1 MSTQMESQH
10 AARVLGVVR
19 GHTDIVAGG
28 LVGADIAASWRRC
41 MIDYSLDLENDRE
54 AIVLDRSSLEE
65 HRSRHEQLIQ
75 YASAEIDW
83 LYEHMAM
90 AGSAL
95 VLTDA
100 AGILLYEKID
110 PSILGDV
117 RKAGLQLGA
126 DWSESRQG
134 TNGMGTCLA
143 ENRPVIVHRDEHYCS
158 RLIGLS
164 CTAAP
169 IHDAAGSLIAA
180 LDVTTLNARGTRD
193 SQNHVLS
200 LVHLSAKLIEK
211 CLFLRHFQQGHVLRF
226 HARPEFV
233 NLQHDGA
240 LALAPDATIIAADDM
255 AMRLLGVEQR
265 SKVIGH
271 RIDEIFDVR
280 AEEMQ
285 SPAGR
290 GGGHLWSIRDA
301 LMGRRFFASMSQES
315 ADVNMAQYF
324 ADDKVSA
331 PVLKFA
337 PTPAGRERLSL
348 EDLAGDDPQMQR
360 NVRSVRRI
368 AASTVSVMIQGATGT
383 GKELL
388 ARALHEASGRSPF
401 VALNCAA
408 IPESLIESEL
418 FGYRSGAFTGARR
431 DGAKGIILQSS
442 GGTLFLDEIGD
453 MPLQLQSRL
462 LRVLEEREVLPLG
475 SDRPIKVD
483 LRVVCASHQSLRT
496 MIARGEFRE
505 DLYYRLNGLTLEL
518 PPLAER
524 ADKQQLIRKILVA
537 ESEDE
542 RPLSIETDAF
552 DCLCR
557 YAWPG
562 NIRELRNVI
571 RTALAISDGGVVRL
585 IDLPSEV
592 RCGSAAC
599 GARKKPAAEIL
610 HVEGEPALKPIELAE
625 RRALLEAI
633 RASEGNMVRAAQ
645 TLRISRSSLYR
656 RCRQLQVP
664 IR

>member
-1 MSTQMESQH
+1 MPP
-10 AARVLGVVR
+10 AFC
-19 GHTDIVAGG
+19 
-28 LVGADIAASWRRC
+28 WR
-41 MIDYSLDLENDRE
+41 
-54 AIVLDRSSLEE
+54 
-65 HRSRHEQLIQ
+65 
-75 YASAEIDW
+75 
-83 LYEHMAM
+83 
-90 AGSAL
+90 
-95 VLTDA
+95 
-100 AGILLYEKID
+100 EKID
-110 PSILGDV
+110 PSSSWATCAKL
-117 RKAGLQLGA
+117 RSANLGA

-143 ENRPVIVHRDEHYCS
+143 ENRPVIVHRDEHYRS

-240 LALAPDATIIAADDM
+240 LALAPDTTIIAADDM

-285 SPAGR
+285 GPLGR
-290 GGGHLWSIRDA
+290 GGSHLWSIRDA
-301 LMGRRFFASMSQES
+301 LLGRRFFASMSQES
-315 ADVNMAQYF
+315 GDVNLGHYF
-324 ADDKVSA
+324 AYDKVSA

-337 PTPAGRERLSL
+337 PTPAARERLSL

-360 NVRSVRRI
+360 NIRSVRRI
-368 AASTVSVMIQGATGT
+368 AGSTVSVMIQGATGT

-388 ARALHEASGRSPF
+388 ARALHEASGRAPF

-462 LRVLEEREVLPLG
+462 AA
-475 SDRPIKVD
+475 
-483 LRVVCASHQSLRT
+483 VVGVGR
-496 MIARGEFRE
+496 ARSAATG
-505 DLYYRLNGLTLEL
+505 
-518 PPLAER
+518 
-524 ADKQQLIRKILVA
+524 I
-537 ESEDE
+537 
-542 RPLSIETDAF
+542 
-552 DCLCR
+552 
-557 YAWPG
+557 
-562 NIRELRNVI
+562 
-571 RTALAISDGGVVRL
+571 
-585 IDLPSEV
+585 
-592 RCGSAAC
+592 GSA
-599 GARKKPAAEIL
+599 
-610 HVEGEPALKPIELAE
+610 H
-625 RRALLEAI
+625 
-633 RASEGNMVRAAQ
+633 
-645 TLRISRSSLYR
+645 
-656 RCRQLQVP
+656 
-664 IR
+664 